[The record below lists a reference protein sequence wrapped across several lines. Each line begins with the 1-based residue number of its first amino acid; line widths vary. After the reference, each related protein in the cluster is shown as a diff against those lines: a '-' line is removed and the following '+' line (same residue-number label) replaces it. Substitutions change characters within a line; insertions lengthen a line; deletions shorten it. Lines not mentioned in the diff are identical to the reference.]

1 MNYLYF
7 IRHAESEAN
16 KKRILASR
24 LPFPL
29 TDEGREDARR
39 IAAELKELVRINR
52 IISSPLLR
60 AKQTAEAFSK
70 AYDVPV
76 SLDGKLSEQNLGRYS
91 GMSYDE
97 VKLEAEYEAD
107 PLQRWDW
114 VPRGNGESYK
124 MVAERV
130 KSFLKSMVLEAAEKE
145 NSDHHTLIVTHAV
158 VFRLLRAVLEN
169 TLPRYP
175 KNFPNNGEIWKVE
188 FHEVGFQHRIESILL
203 GNSREFVHKP

>member
-29 TDEGREDARR
+29 TEEGKEDARR
-39 IAAELKELVRINR
+39 IAGELKERVPISR

-60 AKQTAEAFSK
+60 AKQTAEAFSE
-70 AYDVPV
+70 AYGVPI
-76 SLDGKLSEQNLGRYS
+76 SLDEKLSEQDLGTFA

-97 VKLEAEYEAD
+97 VKLLPDYQPET
-107 PLQRWDW
+107 LQRWDW
-114 VPRGNGESYK
+114 IPRGNGESYA
-124 MVAERV
+124 MVAERIQN
-130 KSFLKSMVLEAAEKE
+130 FLESLDEEQG
-145 NSDHHTLIVTHAV
+145 HTLIVTHAV
-158 VFRLLRAVLEN
+158 VFRLLRAVLEC

-175 KNFPNNGEIWKVE
+175 EKFPNNGEIWKVE
-188 FHEVGFQHRIESILL
+188 FQRPGIPHEIESILL
-203 GNSREFVHKP
+203 GNSRYFRHKP

>member
-1 MNYLYF
+1 VNYLYF

-39 IAAELKELVRINR
+39 IALELKKLIPISR

-60 AKQTAEAFSK
+60 AKQTAEAFSEVFRQTVQT
-70 AYDVPV
+70 DER
-76 SLDGKLSEQNLGRYS
+76 LSEQDLGRYS

-107 PLQRWDW
+107 PLQRWEW
-114 VPRGNGESYK
+114 VPLGNGESYQ
-124 MVAERV
+124 MVAQRV
-130 KSFLKSMVLEAAEKE
+130 KSFLNSMKIKTAEKE
-145 NSDHHTLIVTHAV
+145 NSNRHTLIVTHAV
-158 VFRLLRAVLEN
+158 VFRLLQAILEN
-169 TLPRYP
+169 TLPHYP
-175 KNFPNNGEIWKVE
+175 KDFPNNGEIWKVE
-188 FHEVGFQHRIESILL
+188 FHKVGFQHRIESILL
-203 GNSREFVHKP
+203 GNSRQYIHNP

>member
-29 TDEGREDARR
+29 TEAGREDARR
-39 IAAELKELVRINR
+39 IAGELKEIVPVSR

-60 AKQTAEAFSK
+60 AKQTAEAFS
-70 AYDVPV
+70 AVYGIPV
-76 SLDGKLSEQNLGRYS
+76 SFDERLSEQNLGAFS

-97 VKLEAEYEAD
+97 VKLLPDYQPD
-107 PLQRWDW
+107 PLLRWDW
-114 VPRGNGESYK
+114 IPRGNGESYA

-130 KSFLKSMVLEAAEKE
+130 QNFLDSLSGEQG
-145 NSDHHTLIVTHAV
+145 HTLIVTHAV
-158 VFRLLRAVLEN
+158 VFRLLRAVLEC

-175 KNFPNNGEIWKVE
+175 EKFPNNGEIWKVK
-188 FHEVGFQHRIESILL
+188 FQNTGVPHEIESLLL
-203 GNSREFVHKP
+203 GNSRKFIHKP

>member
-29 TDEGREDARR
+29 TEAGMQDARK
-39 IAAELKELVRINR
+39 IASELKELVPVNR

-60 AKQTAEAFSK
+60 AKQTAEAF
-70 AYDVPV
+70 AEVYNLPI
-76 SLDGKLSEQNLGRYS
+76 SLDDKLSEQDLGSFS

-97 VKLEAEYEAD
+97 VKSIPEYQSD
-107 PLQRWDW
+107 TLKRWDW
-114 VPRGNGESYK
+114 IPRGNGESYA
-124 MVAERV
+124 MVAARV
-130 KSFLKSMVLEAAEKE
+130 QDFLDSIATDYSVGE
-145 NSDHHTLIVTHAV
+145 NPDSHTLIVTHAV
-158 VFRLLRAVLEN
+158 VFRLLRAVLEC

-175 KNFPNNGEIWKVE
+175 EKFPNNGEIWKVN
-188 FHEVGFQHRIESILL
+188 FLGTGIHHSIESIFL
-203 GNSREFVHKP
+203 GNSRDFTHKP